1 MYPTL
6 ESTWG
11 TNDLTAVFGG
21 GPDDNTDD
29 LCAVAGD
36 YSPSAP
42 RSETGF
48 MPGLISWCEALEA
61 EACRE
66 ARA

>member
-21 GPDDNTDD
+21 GPDDDTDD
-29 LCAVAGD
+29 ICAAAGD

-42 RSETGF
+42 WSA
-48 MPGLISWCEALEA
+48 PGMSPADFV
-61 EACRE
+61 RG
-66 ARA
+66 

>member
-29 LCAVAGD
+29 LCAAAGD
-36 YSPSAP
+36 YGPAAPWDAPGMSPEDFVRGV
-42 RSETGF
+42 RS
-48 MPGLISWCEALEA
+48 
-61 EACRE
+61 
-66 ARA
+66 

>member
-11 TNDLTAVFGG
+11 TSDLTAVFGG

-29 LCAVAGD
+29 LCAAAGD

-42 RSETGF
+42 WSAPGMSPADFVRGVRS
-48 MPGLISWCEALEA
+48 
-61 EACRE
+61 
-66 ARA
+66 